1 MIISLLGIVLNIP
14 ANYVFIYGLWGL
26 PQMGGAGCGWGTAI
40 VMGSMML
47 ALLAYVLYAP
57 YFATTRLLQHDL
69 KPVASLIW
77 HIVKLGFPIGAAIFF
92 EVSLFSCIAIL
103 ASPLGEL
110 VVAAH
115 QISLSVTSML
125 FMIPLSL
132 AISMTIRIGQAYGRR
147 DLADIKLTRQ
157 VGLTTTVIV
166 ACFSAILILLF
177 RQYITQLYTPNQV
190 VQQLAADLLLFA
202 AAYQIFDALQ
212 VGAAGCLRG
221 IQNTRS
227 PMIMTLIAYWVIALP
242 IGYSLAMKP
251 LWHSQSLGVYGF
263 WFGLIVGLGFASL
276 LLNWRL
282 SVNISRLQHKGF

>member
-1 MIISLLGIVLNIP
+1 
-14 ANYVFIYGLWGL
+14 
-26 PQMGGAGCGWGTAI
+26 
-40 VMGSMML
+40 
-47 ALLAYVLYAP
+47 
-57 YFATTRLLQHDL
+57 
-69 KPVASLIW
+69 
-77 HIVKLGFPIGAAIFF
+77 
-92 EVSLFSCIAIL
+92 
-103 ASPLGEL
+103 
-110 VVAAH
+110 
-115 QISLSVTSML
+115 
-125 FMIPLSL
+125 
-132 AISMTIRIGQAYGRR
+132 MTIRIGQAYGRR
-147 DLADIKLTRQ
+147 DLQGIKLTRQ

-166 ACFSAILILLF
+166 ACCSASMILLL
-177 RQYITQLYTPNQV
+177 RQYITKLYTPNHV

-251 LWHSQSLGVYGF
+251 LWHHQALGVYGF

-282 SVNISRLQHKGF
+282 SVNIARLQHKSF